1 MSAVTDPP
9 ASVTFTIPINFKPDY
24 FLAKYG
30 TPKNNL
36 GKKLKNIYKHRE
48 RLMYIVHLIVRNRDK
63 EGVADKQYINVCSTV
78 LRQVFAE
85 YISYRDYLVEHGVIE
100 SDDEYCNYKGKEK
113 CKGYRMT
120 KKYRGKKL
128 RFENCFDVNLVK
140 KLKANDE
147 EQTEIAIE
155 KYPELCKKFS
165 ILDYDKEEANK
176 ILNKLYTEEEEYKR
190 HQQEL
195 KLRKIEKKEGNFI
208 VGRTGR
214 LYTPISNLKKE
225 LRPALRVNG
234 EKLVGLDM
242 KASIPTILEIL
253 LSKNGAK
260 RFDEKIRKYSNYGK
274 LKGAKRVKKS
284 QQGLGRGQ
292 LGEEEFKREL
302 KKPCGSEPY
311 MWANFGGLLNKADV
325 EQFTK
330 DISTGDIYNIYME
343 KFNEQLD
350 EDKKKNRGEIKK
362 IVLSIINSPEYVKGP
377 HKDLLKD
384 MYPNMIKIID
394 KINGYFKIAQN
405 GVINE
410 DVAPIAYITQEIE
423 SDFVLGTVSKRIV
436 SDRPEV
442 PIFTIHDAIYTTRE
456 HVEYV
461 YQVMLEESLAY
472 FGKKIRVDK
481 EKL

>member
-1 MSAVTDPP
+1 MSAVTNPP
-9 ASVTFTIPINFKPDY
+9 ASVTFQIPINFKAGYLID
-24 FLAKYG
+24 KYG

-36 GKKLKNIYKHRE
+36 KQELKNVYKHRE
-48 RLMYIVHLIVRNRDK
+48 RLMYIVHLIVRNRGN
-63 EGVADKQYINVCSTV
+63 EGVADNQYINLCSKV
-78 LRQVFAE
+78 LKHVFAQ

-128 RFENCFDVNLVK
+128 RFENCFDANLVK
-140 KLKANDE
+140 KLKVNDE
-147 EQTEIAIE
+147 EQTKIAIE

-165 ILDYDKEEANK
+165 RLDYDKEEAKK
-176 ILNKLYTEEEEYKR
+176 ILNKLYTEKEEEKR
-190 HQQEL
+190 NQQEL
-195 KLRKIEKKEGNFI
+195 KLSKIEKKEGNFI

-234 EKLVGLDM
+234 EKLVGLDI

-253 LSKNGAK
+253 LSIEGA
-260 RFDEKIRKYSNYGK
+260 RIFDEKIRKYSNYGN
-274 LKGAKRVKKS
+274 LIGAKKGKKP

-292 LGEEEFKREL
+292 LGEEEYKMEP
-302 KKPCGSEPY
+302 KKPYGSEPY
-311 MWANFGGLLNKADV
+311 MWANFGGLLDMEDV
-325 EQFTK
+325 IRFRK

-343 KFNEQLD
+343 KFNELMD
-350 EDKKKNRGEIKK
+350 KDKKKNRREIKK
-362 IVLSIINSPEYVKGP
+362 IVLSIINSPKYCDSG
-377 HKDLLKD
+377 HKDLLKA
-384 MYPNMIKIID
+384 MYPNVIKIID
-394 KINGYFKIAQN
+394 EINGYFKISQN
-405 GVINE
+405 GVIND

-423 SDFVLGTVSKRIV
+423 SDFVLGTVCKRIV

-456 HVEYV
+456 HVEYLK
-461 YQVMLEESLAY
+461 QLMLEESVAY
-472 FGKKIRVDK
+472 FGRKICV
-481 EKL
+481 EEEVL